1 MQSEKERMLSMVFFF
16 AIPLWVIGLLVLI
29 LLGGANSFLIWLA
42 ENAFAIQTG
51 GAVIIAII
59 SFLIGFGKSIK
70 SKLLLFSIGILFI
83 EPSLIVAGDF
93 ALYYRTTSDFIL
105 EALLN
110 VIIGFPL
117 SLAFCLLI
125 ETIVCGLALYFL
137 SEKPIL
143 FSLIILLGSFLTVY
157 LYHLT
162 FLSPV

>member
-1 MQSEKERMLSMVFFF
+1 MVLFF
-16 AIPLWVIGLLVLI
+16 AIPLWVIGLLILI
-29 LLGGANSFLIWLA
+29 PLGGANSFLIWLA
-42 ENAFAIQTG
+42 KNAFAIQIG

-59 SFLIGFGKSIK
+59 AFLIGFNGIK

-93 ALYYRTTSDFIL
+93 ALYYHTTNDFIL

-110 VIIGFPL
+110 VIVGFPL

-125 ETIVCGLALYFL
+125 EGIVFGLALYFL
-137 SEKPIL
+137 FYLTEKPIL

-162 FLSPV
+162 SLSPV